1 MRVEVPTNDPDQ
13 LALAREMRQEGGNAQ
28 PKVLPPMRASTASLF
43 ALLMIALCG
52 CNDPVRVQSFVP
64 GPGATFTYTVRTN
77 TVITP
82 NEDGAAEEIRRTW
95 LAQTLGTA
103 GMCNGG
109 YVIYRR
115 ELVVPPERP
124 AFGPTPA
131 NQLSNPNPDLAFG
144 NSGDVVYTGSCL

>member
-1 MRVEVPTNDPDQ
+1 
-13 LALAREMRQEGGNAQ
+13 
-28 PKVLPPMRASTASLF
+28 MRALVVASV
-43 ALLMIALCG
+43 ALPMIAFSG

-64 GPGATFTYTVRTN
+64 GPGGGFTYSVRTN

-82 NEDGAAEEIRRTW
+82 NDDGAAEEIRRDW
-95 LAQTLGTA
+95 LAQTLGAA

-109 YVIYRR
+109 YVVYRR
-115 ELVVPPERP
+115 ELVVPPQQP

-131 NQLSNPNPDLAFG
+131 NQPAGPHADLAFG